1 MSAPPRL
8 THGSAMVLQA
18 IATGHIY
25 GYTIMEVTG
34 LPSGTVYPALRRL
47 ERDELI
53 QSRWEKQ
60 SIADAELRPPR
71 KYYKLTRGGQ
81 VALEV
86 SLQRYPL
93 VAKLTPSTEVFK

>member
-1 MSAPPRL
+1 MREDPRL

-47 ERDELI
+47 DRDELI
-53 QSRWEKQ
+53 ESHWEKRAT
-60 SIADAELRPPR
+60 ADAELRPPR
-71 KYYKLTRGGQ
+71 KYYKLTDSGRD
-81 VALEV
+81 ALERA
-86 SLQRYPL
+86 LKRYPL
-93 VAKLTPSTEVFK
+93 VAKLTGSEGILA